1 MTEDKEKKLM
11 QGQRESD
18 SASKIQSL
26 ANLSN
31 AESQKPRKEVDKLRP
46 EAILKKTKN
55 QVKFG
60 LNTMQMFRLD
70 LFGNK
75 IETSYAFKPF
85 TPLVYSATSDYVM
98 EILIYTTVKK
108 GDE

>member
-1 MTEDKEKKLM
+1 M
-11 QGQRESD
+11 QGQRESE

-60 LNTMQMFRLD
+60 INTMQMFRLD